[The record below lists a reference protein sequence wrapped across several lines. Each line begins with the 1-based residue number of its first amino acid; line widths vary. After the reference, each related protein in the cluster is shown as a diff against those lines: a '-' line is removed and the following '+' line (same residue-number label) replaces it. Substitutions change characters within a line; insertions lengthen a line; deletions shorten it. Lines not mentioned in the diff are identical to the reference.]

1 MQDLELEMSRCRVCP
16 RKCGADREHGKTGYC
31 KAPSGVAAARAAL
44 HFWEEP
50 CISGTTGSGTV
61 FFSGCNLRCV
71 YCQNHHIAEMESGK
85 VISIGRLSDIF
96 LELQA
101 QNANNINLVTP
112 SHYVLQIREAL
123 LLAKKKGLTVPIVY
137 NCGGYESVEALQALD
152 GLIDIYLTDFKYMV
166 PSLAKAYSRAED
178 YPETAKRALAE
189 MVRQVSDPVFD
200 EEGMIK
206 KGVIIRHL
214 VLPGFVKEAKQVIR
228 YLHETYGNRIY
239 LSIMSQFTPTKELS
253 AYPELDRT
261 LTPSEY
267 DRVVDYAVR
276 IGVENGFTQEGE
288 AASESFIPPF
298 GCEGV

>member
-1 MQDLELEMSRCRVCP
+1 MLEELRHCTLCP
-16 RKCGADREHGKTGYC
+16 RECGVDRLSGVPGVCGAVGETIR
-31 KAPSGVAAARAAL
+31 VARAAL

-50 CISGTTGSGTV
+50 CISGKEGSGTV
-61 FFSGCNLRCV
+61 FFSYCPLKCV
-71 YCQNHHIAEMESGK
+71 YCQNQPISRGGAGK
-85 VISIGRLSDIF
+85 DISIDRLTEIF
-96 LELQA
+96 LELQKK
-101 QNANNINLVTP
+101 NARNINLVTP
-112 SHYVLQIREAL
+112 THYIPQIVPALREA
-123 LLAKKKGLTVPIVY
+123 KRRGLTIPIVC
-137 NCGGYESVEALQALD
+137 NCGGYEKPETLKLLD
-152 GLIDIYLTDFKYMV
+152 GLVDVYLPDFKYLS
-166 PSLAKAYSRAED
+166 PDTARRYSAAGD
-178 YPETAKRALAE
+178 YPDWAKKALAE

-253 AYPELDRT
+253 AYPELNRT